1 MLHFN
6 EFIGKETLKKEYKE
20 FSLFKKCINIT
31 SKQAE
36 IYCENKIFDFNDN
49 VISNLKQYIKEYIP
63 KYACGYWN
71 ADIEDGE
78 LIIGV
83 NDLGLVKGIPYK
95 ETTKPFPI
103 EYIKKKIYK
112 AIESFIYTDSDK
124 SVRPEPI
131 PIKIE
136 LIEVIPP
143 HSPIEKNHPEYT
155 EYLSKKDFFLKKYNL
170 FLKKYQEWK
179 DKYEI
184 VNFKLIDIFNNP
196 TTRNLLKEYVKLK
209 DKDNIVISILD
220 SDYQLEQISGEKMRD
235 LKLDKNNPYYWV
247 TTYKD
252 EFIDEYKKNKPLF
265 TDIFTRS
272 NVPYNLL
279 IGVGDMI
286 PYWLNHNSD
295 MKLYIIRIILQKKN
309 DGKIYSYY
317 DHITNEWTRCKR
329 MYEGGQPMCNHSY

>member
-6 EFIGKETLKKEYKE
+6 EFIGKETLTKEYKE

-31 SKQAE
+31 SRQAE
-36 IYCENKIFDFNDN
+36 IYCENKIFEFNDN
-49 VISNLKQYIKEYIP
+49 VIANLKQYIKEYIP
-63 KYACGYWN
+63 KYACGFWN
-71 ADIEDGE
+71 TGIEEGE

-95 ETTKPFPI
+95 ETTPFPI

-112 AIESFIYTDSDK
+112 TIESFVYTDSET
-124 SVRPEPI
+124 SIRPDPI

-143 HSPIEKNHPEYT
+143 PSPIEKNHQDYT
-155 EYLSKKDFFLKKYNL
+155 EYLSKKDVFLKKYNL
-170 FLKKYQEWK
+170 FLKTHQEWK
-179 DKYEI
+179 EKYEI
-184 VNFKLIDIFNNP
+184 VNFKLVDIFNNP
-196 TTRNLLKEYVKLK
+196 TTRNDLKEYVKLK
-209 DKDNIVISILD
+209 DKDNIVISILE
-220 SDYQLEQISGEKMRD
+220 SDFQLEQISGENMRL

-252 EFIDEYKKNKPLF
+252 DFIDKYKKNRPLF
-265 TDIFTRS
+265 TEIFSCS

-279 IGVGDMI
+279 TGVGDMI
-286 PYWLNHNSD
+286 PYWLHHNSK
-295 MKLYIIRIILQKKN
+295 MKLYIIRIILKKKN
-309 DGKIYSYY
+309 TGNIYSYY
-317 DHITNEWTRCKR
+317 DNITNEWTSCKR